1 MSNTFSKAAE
11 NIRQALKTKTGLTA
25 FFWIILLI
33 LGFLTENYWYRYN
46 FASNKLAHEKR
57 AEISEK
63 IAINR
68 HLLFLLENLE
78 RPILKATLFLWS
90 QDKTGKEDNAM
101 ESDRNTLLQS
111 NSTTKK
117 PFEEEE
123 SSFISAKGEWDA
135 FFVTN
140 LKLAASPFYKKIRKE
155 TEAEVSQ
162 ASEIFRL
169 LKIYSESRDLG
180 VFSSAMKLIRT
191 YEVALSSTM
200 EDIEIKLNEMSEIHL
215 EAQRDDEKILI
226 EMEKLRKMA
235 MIFFAVIAITVV
247 FIQLFQIGAIEK
259 LRFQF
264 EESAK
269 TLTLLDDVK
278 NGITSS
284 SSFREA
290 LVQSIEIILERL
302 HWEAGHAYLIK
313 EESNKIVPS
322 NEWCIKGGKEAEF
335 EALRNITAKTEFVT
349 GDGIIGRVVA
359 SKKSECIPNIK
370 KVDWKRFHRIIEVA
384 PHQIRGAW
392 AFPILTEEGEVVAAF
407 ELYSFEEKR
416 PNADTIKMVEFIGS
430 QLGAAFKRKRIET
443 DLENLLKELNERNAK
458 LEANASILQ
467 EAKEKAEKALLQK
480 NKLVSLVS
488 HDLRLPLAT
497 IISFSDILLQGPEGL
512 QGEQQASIL
521 NRIKGCCEDQLSMI
535 DQLLDV
541 SRLQN
546 RGFEPN
552 YTMENARLLAVSAK
566 QHLTHL
572 ADKKGI
578 KLIVDISK
586 DLTIYVDQ
594 FLMEGVLKN
603 LIANAI
609 KFCRKGD
616 EIRVYDLVE
625 KPVTLVASDT
635 GIGIAKERLKK
646 IFDMKDKAVSTQGT
660 AGEKGT
666 GLGLP
671 LCREIIEAH
680 GGTIEVE
687 SAPGE
692 GSKFY
697 IHIPESK

>member
-1 MSNTFSKAAE
+1 MSNIFSKAAD

-25 FFWIILLI
+25 FFWIILLV

-78 RPILKATLFLWS
+78 RPILNATLLLWG
-90 QDKTGKEDNAM
+90 QDKTAKEGNAPD
-101 ESDRNTLLQS
+101 SDSSRPLLQ
-111 NSTTKK
+111 NSTAKK

-123 SSFISAKGEWDA
+123 SNFLSATGEWHA
-135 FFVTN
+135 FFGTN
-140 LKLAASPFYKKIRKE
+140 LKLSENPFYKKVRKE

-169 LKIYSESRDLG
+169 LKIYSEARDFS
-180 VFSSAMKLIRT
+180 VFSTAMKLIKS
-191 YEVALSSTM
+191 YETALSSTM
-200 EDIEIKLNEMSEIHL
+200 EDIEIKLNEMSVMHL
-215 EAQRDDEKILI
+215 EAQREDEKILD
-226 EMEKLRKMA
+226 EMEALRKMA
-235 MIFFAVIAITVV
+235 MIFFAVIAISVV

-278 NGITSS
+278 NGITRS

-302 HWEAGHAYLIK
+302 HWEAGHAYLVK
-313 EESNKIVPS
+313 EETNKIVPS

-335 EALRNITAKTEFVT
+335 EALKNITAKTEFVT

-392 AFPILTEEGEVVAAF
+392 AFPILTDEGEVVAAF

-416 PNADTIKMVEFIGS
+416 PNADTLKMVEFIGS
-430 QLGAAFKRKRIET
+430 QLGAVFKRKRIET
-443 DLENLLKELNERNAK
+443 DLENLLNELNERNAK
-458 LEANASILQ
+458 LEANARILQ

-497 IISFSDILLQGPEGL
+497 IISFSDIILQGKKGL
-512 QGEQQASIL
+512 QGEQISML

-535 DQLLDV
+535 DELLDV

-552 YTMENARLLAVSAK
+552 YTVENARLLAVTAK

-572 ADKKGI
+572 AEKKGI
-578 KLIVDISK
+578 KLVVDISR
-586 DLTIYVDQ
+586 DLSIYVDQ

-609 KFCRKGD
+609 KFCRKDD
-616 EIRVYDLVE
+616 EIRVYDLPE
-625 KPVTLVASDT
+625 KPVTLVVSDT
-635 GIGIAKERLKK
+635 GVGIDSERLKK
-646 IFDMKDKAVSTQGT
+646 IFNMKDKTVSTQGT

-671 LCREIIEAH
+671 LCREIMAAH

-687 SAPGE
+687 SAPSE

-697 IHIPESK
+697 IHIPSSK